1 MKRKSGEYVT
11 QAITG
16 ESYRAYLPAPLP
28 PDPPLALDTGLL
40 QSMDQANR
48 ALGRL
53 DGISR
58 VWPNSGHFLN
68 QLLYHYVRKEA
79 VLSSQIEGTQSSLSD
94 LLLFELE
101 ETPGVP
107 LDDVQ
112 EVSSYVAALS
122 HGLTRIREGFPLSLR
137 LLREIHG
144 VLLATGRGANKSPGE
159 FRRSQNWLG
168 GSRPGNAAFVPPPP
182 ERLMDCLGP
191 FEHFLHDEPE
201 PVPSLIK
208 AALAHV
214 QFETIH
220 PFLDGNGRLG
230 RMLITLLLCHDKVL
244 QDPSLY
250 LSLYFKIHRS
260 DYYDHLQRVR
270 TEGDWEGWLRFFL
283 DGVTETATEATD
295 AAQKLW
301 ILFDEDRRRIQ
312 EQGKISATALRVHDL
327 LQQRPILSITAAC
340 KALELTHPAVN
351 KSLRKME
358 EMGIVREITGRQ
370 RNRLYLY
377 DAYMTILSKGLE
389 PAAVE

>member
-1 MKRKSGEYVT
+1 MKRKSGEYIT
-11 QAITG
+11 QAVTG
-16 ESYRAYLPAPLP
+16 ESYQAYLPATLP

-40 QSMDQANR
+40 QHMDQANR

-58 VWPNSGHFLN
+58 VWPNSSHFLN
-68 QLLYHYVRKEA
+68 QLLYQYIRKEA

-94 LLLFELE
+94 LLLYELE

-112 EVSSYVAALS
+112 EVSSYVAALN

-144 VLLATGRGANKSPGE
+144 VLLATGRGNNKSPGE

-168 GSRPGNAAFVPPPP
+168 GTRPGNAIFVPPPP

-244 QDPSLY
+244 QEPSLY
-250 LSLYFKIHRS
+250 LSLYFKIHRA

-283 DGVTETATEATD
+283 IGVTQTATEATD

-301 ILFDEDRRRIQ
+301 NLFDEDRRRIQ
-312 EQGKISATALRVHDL
+312 QQGKISATALRVYDL
-327 LQQRPILSITAAC
+327 LQQRPIISITAAC

-351 KSLRKME
+351 KSLRKLE

-377 DAYMTILSKGLE
+377 EAYMAILCEGLE
-389 PAAVE
+389 PAMV